1 MASGTYPCRFISFLI
16 SLRAAFRSRK
26 EGIWLAAWGSE
37 MLRVLL
43 NNLESNLDTTAFRA
57 AVLKA
62 TGGVPADTIQLV
74 REVIHTRDESAI
86 ERWKP
91 KLRNLAVITAG
102 AIGTALKI
110 VERLE

>member
-1 MASGTYPCRFISFLI
+1 
-16 SLRAAFRSRK
+16 
-26 EGIWLAAWGSE
+26 